1 MRYCLGLCIAIWMA
15 FIAGASTAQ
24 DMRWIQIEAQPSLLE
39 AETRARIY
47 AQEFP
52 DTQAHSIGSGWYAIT
67 LGPLPKDQADLRMS
81 QLRARA
87 AIPRD
92 SFLATGTNYRQRIF
106 PIGPAPI
113 AVTPA
118 QTASQGVTQEEAP
131 QISVAESIEGT
142 ELDNAEIDSAEAEQ
156 ITTEPSTT
164 QPDETLSEARASEAL
179 LSRDEKMD
187 LQRYLQWA
195 GYYNSAIDASF
206 GRGTRRS
213 MAAWQSDNGHEET
226 GVLTTMQRAELR
238 AQYFAIFD
246 GLGLQSHRDLEAGI
260 SIDIPKDVV
269 AFDAYAAP
277 LAHFKS
283 MDASSPAHVFLISAA
298 GNRGDLAAI
307 YGVLPTLSIVPMDV
321 EKSLKNDRFVIS
333 GVGTTTRAYITASH
347 KNGVIKGFGLIWPN
361 QKEEQFDR
369 LVAHMRKSFDTFSG
383 TLDPSLS
390 ALINDPETE
399 FGLAIRKPAFVK
411 SAVFVT
417 GQGHAMTDIS
427 DLQQC
432 SALTINGSY
441 DAEIIAQS
449 ETGAGVIS
457 PKAELKP
464 ISYATLGT
472 SVRKGDR
479 TFLSSYPYGGRL
491 GLASVTK
498 TTVTEAT
505 DLSGN
510 ANKFR
515 LDLLA
520 EPGDF
525 GGAVLDQSG
534 NLAGILVRPD
544 ATGRVLPN
552 NVNFAVAAGAL
563 AEMMQSVGLRS
574 NAGESRRLDDV
585 ALIASAQNILT
596 PIECWID

>member
-1 MRYCLGLCIAIWMA
+1 MRYDLGLCIAMWMA
-15 FIAGASTAQ
+15 LIAGASVAQ

-67 LGPLPKDQADLRMS
+67 LGPLPEDQADLRMS

-92 SFLATGTNYRQRIF
+92 SFLATGANYRQRIY
-106 PIGPAPI
+106 PIGPTPT

-118 QTASQGVTQEEAP
+118 QTAKADVVQEEAA
-131 QISVAESIEGT
+131 QVSVSETVES
-142 ELDNAEIDSAEAEQ
+142 AAP
-156 ITTEPSTT
+156 EPSITVH
-164 QPDETLSEARASEAL
+164 DETLSEARASEGL
-179 LSRDEKMD
+179 LSSEEKMD

-195 GYYNSAIDASF
+195 GYYNSTIDASI
-206 GRGTRRS
+206 GRGTRRA
-213 MAAWQSDNGHEET
+213 MAAWQTDNGYEDT
-226 GVLTTMQRAELR
+226 GVLTTAQRQRLR

-246 GLGLQSHRDLEAGI
+246 GLGLETHRDLEAGI
-260 SIDIPKDVV
+260 SIDLPKEVV

-283 MDASSPAHVFLISAA
+283 QETSSPAHVFLISAA

-307 YGVLPTLSIVPMDV
+307 YGVLPTLSIVPMNI
-321 EKSLKNDRFVIS
+321 EKSLNKDRFVIT
-333 GVGTTTRAYITASH
+333 GAGTTTRTFITASH
-347 KNGVIKGFGLIWPN
+347 ASGEIKGFGLIWPN
-361 QKEEQFDR
+361 QNEEQFDR

-390 ALINDPETE
+390 VAINDPETE
-399 FGLAIRKPAFVK
+399 FGVVIRKPAFVK
-411 SAVFVT
+411 SAVFVSD
-417 GQGHAMTDIS
+417 QGHAITDTS
-427 DLQQC
+427 DLEQC
-432 SALTINGSY
+432 SALTIGGTY
-441 DAEIIAQS
+441 DAEIIARS
-449 ETGAGVIS
+449 ETGAGLLS
-457 PKAELKP
+457 PKSDFNP
-464 ISYATLGT
+464 ISYAKLGNA
-472 SVRKGDR
+472 VRKGDK

-491 GLASVTK
+491 GLASVTQA
-498 TTVTEAT
+498 TVAETS

-510 ANKFR
+510 TEKFR
-515 LDLLA
+515 LDFLA

-525 GGAVLDQSG
+525 GGAILDQSG
-534 NLAGILVRPD
+534 NLTGILVSQD
-544 ATGRVLPN
+544 DTGRVLPK
-552 NVNFAVAAGAL
+552 NVNFAAASDAL
-563 AEMMQSVGLRS
+563 ASMMQSAGLRLS
-574 NAGESRRLDDV
+574 SGKTQRLDDM

>member
-1 MRYCLGLCIAIWMA
+1 MRYDLGLCIAMWMA
-15 FIAGASTAQ
+15 LIAGASVAQ

-67 LGPLPKDQADLRMS
+67 LGPLPEDQADLRMS

-92 SFLATGTNYRQRIF
+92 SFLATGANYRQRIY
-106 PIGPAPI
+106 PIGPTPT

-118 QTASQGVTQEEAP
+118 QTAKADVVQEEAA
-131 QISVAESIEGT
+131 QVSVSETVES
-142 ELDNAEIDSAEAEQ
+142 AAP
-156 ITTEPSTT
+156 EPSITV
-164 QPDETLSEARASEAL
+164 PDETLSEARASEGL
-179 LSRDEKMD
+179 LSSEEKMD

-195 GYYNSAIDASF
+195 GYYNSTIDASI
-206 GRGTRRS
+206 GRGTRRA
-213 MAAWQSDNGHEET
+213 MAAWQTDNGYEDT
-226 GVLTTMQRAELR
+226 GVLTTAQRQRLR

-246 GLGLQSHRDLEAGI
+246 GLGLETHRDLEAGI
-260 SIDIPKDVV
+260 SIDLPKEVV

-283 MDASSPAHVFLISAA
+283 QETSSPAHVFLISAA

-307 YGVLPTLSIVPMDV
+307 YGVLPTLSIVPMNI
-321 EKSLKNDRFVIS
+321 EKSLNKDRFVIT
-333 GVGTTTRAYITASH
+333 GAGTTTRTFITASH
-347 KNGVIKGFGLIWPN
+347 ASGEIKGFGLIWPN
-361 QKEEQFDR
+361 QNEEQFDR

-390 ALINDPETE
+390 VAINDPETE
-399 FGLAIRKPAFVK
+399 FGVVIRKPAFVK
-411 SAVFVT
+411 SAVFVSD
-417 GQGHAMTDIS
+417 QGHAITDTS
-427 DLQQC
+427 DLEQC
-432 SALTINGSY
+432 SALTIGGTY
-441 DAEIIAQS
+441 DAEIIARS
-449 ETGAGVIS
+449 ETGAGLLS
-457 PKAELKP
+457 PKSDFNP
-464 ISYATLGT
+464 ISYAKLGNA
-472 SVRKGDR
+472 VRKGDK

-491 GLASVTK
+491 GLASVTQA
-498 TTVTEAT
+498 TVAETS

-510 ANKFR
+510 TEKFR
-515 LDLLA
+515 LDFLA

-525 GGAVLDQSG
+525 GGAILDQSG
-534 NLAGILVRPD
+534 NLTGILVSQD
-544 ATGRVLPN
+544 DTGRVLPK
-552 NVNFAVAAGAL
+552 NVNFAAASDAL
-563 AEMMQSVGLRS
+563 ASMMQSAGLRLS
-574 NAGESRRLDDV
+574 SGKTQRLDDM

>member
-1 MRYCLGLCIAIWMA
+1 MRYYLGLCVAMWMA
-15 FIAGASTAQ
+15 LVAGASVAQ
-24 DMRWIQIEAQPSLLE
+24 DTRWIQIEAQPSLLE

-67 LGPLPKDQADLRMS
+67 LGPLPEDQADLRMS

-92 SFLATGTNYRQRIF
+92 SFLATGANYRQRIY
-106 PIGPAPI
+106 PIGPAPA
-113 AVTPA
+113 AVTPK
-118 QTASQGVTQEEAP
+118 QTAEAEVVQEEAT
-131 QISVAESIEGT
+131 QVSVVETAES
-142 ELDNAEIDSAEAEQ
+142 A
-156 ITTEPSTT
+156 TTEQSISA
-164 QPDETLSEARASEAL
+164 PDETLSEARASEGL
-179 LSRDEKMD
+179 LSREEKMD

-195 GYYNSAIDASF
+195 GYYNSTIDASF

-213 MAAWQSDNGHEET
+213 MAAWQTDNGHEDT
-226 GVLTTMQRAELR
+226 GVLTTAQREQLR

-246 GLGLQSHRDLEAGI
+246 GLGLETHRDLEAGI
-260 SIDIPKDVV
+260 SIDLPKEVV

-283 MDASSPAHVFLISAA
+283 QEASSPAHIFLISAA

-307 YGVLPTLSIVPMDV
+307 FGVLPTLAIVPMNI
-321 EKSLKNDRFVIS
+321 EKSLNKDRFVITGEGS
-333 GVGTTTRAYITASH
+333 TTRAFITASH
-347 KNGVIKGFGLIWPN
+347 KGGEIKGFGLIWPN
-361 QKEEQFDR
+361 QNEEQFDR

-390 ALINDPETE
+390 VAINETETE
-399 FGLAIRKPAFVK
+399 FGVAIRKPAFVK
-411 SAVFVT
+411 SAVFVSD
-417 GQGHAMTDIS
+417 QGHAMTDTS
-427 DLQQC
+427 DLEQC
-432 SALTINGSY
+432 SALTIGGTY
-441 DAEIIAQS
+441 DAEIIARS
-449 ETGAGVIS
+449 ETGAGLLS
-457 PKAELKP
+457 PKSDFNP
-464 ISYATLGT
+464 ISYAKLGNA
-472 SVRKGDR
+472 VRKGDK

-491 GLASVTK
+491 GLASVTEA
-498 TTVTEAT
+498 TVAETT

-510 ANKFR
+510 AEKFR

-534 NLAGILVRPD
+534 NLTGILVSQD
-544 ATGRVLPN
+544 DTGRVLPN
-552 NVNFAVAAGAL
+552 NVNFAAATEAL
-563 AEMMQSVGLRS
+563 ASMMQSAGLRLS
-574 NAGESRRLDDV
+574 SGATQRLDDV

>member
-1 MRYCLGLCIAIWMA
+1 MQYCLGLCVAMWMA
-15 FIAGASTAQ
+15 LVAGASAAQ

-67 LGPLPKDQADLRMS
+67 LGPLPEDEADLRMS

-92 SFLATGTNYRQRIF
+92 SFLATGANYRQRIY
-106 PIGPAPI
+106 PIGPAPA
-113 AVTPA
+113 AVTAA
-118 QTASQGVTQEEAP
+118 QTFEAEVIQEEAT
-131 QISVAESIEGT
+131 QVSVVETAES
-142 ELDNAEIDSAEAEQ
+142 AAPEQ
-156 ITTEPSTT
+156 ASPEQSITV
-164 QPDETLSEARASEAL
+164 PDETLSEARESEGL
-179 LSRDEKMD
+179 LSPDEKMD

-195 GYYNSAIDASF
+195 GYYNSTIDASF

-213 MAAWQSDNGHEET
+213 MAAWQTDNGHEDT
-226 GVLTTMQRAELR
+226 GVLTTAQREKLR

-246 GLGLQSHRDLEAGI
+246 GLGLETHRDLESGI
-260 SIDIPKDVV
+260 SIDLPKEVV

-283 MDASSPAHVFLISAA
+283 QDASSPAQIFLISAA

-307 YGVLPTLSIVPMDV
+307 YGVLPTLSIVPMNI
-321 EKSLKNDRFVIS
+321 EKSLNKDRFVIT
-333 GVGTTTRAYITASH
+333 GAGTSTRAFITASH
-347 KNGVIKGFGLIWPN
+347 KGGEIKGFGLIWPN
-361 QKEEQFDR
+361 QNEEQFDR
-369 LVAHMRKSFDTFSG
+369 LVAHMRKSFETFPG

-390 ALINDPETE
+390 VAINDSETE
-399 FGLAIRKPAFVK
+399 FGVAIRKPAFVK
-411 SAVFVT
+411 SAVFVSD
-417 GQGHAMTDIS
+417 QGHAMTDTS
-427 DLQQC
+427 NLENC
-432 SALTINGSY
+432 SALTIGGTY
-441 DAEIIAQS
+441 DAEIIARS
-449 ETGAGVIS
+449 ETGAGLLS
-457 PKAELKP
+457 PKSEFNP
-464 ISYATLGT
+464 ISYAKLGDA
-472 SVRKGDR
+472 VRKGDK

-491 GLASVTK
+491 GLASVTQA
-498 TTVTEAT
+498 TVIETT

-510 ANKFR
+510 AEKFR

-520 EPGDF
+520 EPGDL

-534 NLAGILVRPD
+534 NLTGILVSRD
-544 ATGRVLPN
+544 DTGRILPN
-552 NVNFAVAAGAL
+552 NVNFAAATDAL
-563 AEMMQSVGLRS
+563 ASMMQSAGLRLRT
-574 NAGESRRLDDV
+574 GKTDRLDDV

>member
-1 MRYCLGLCIAIWMA
+1 MRYYLDLCVAVWMA
-15 FIAGASTAQ
+15 LVAGASAAQ

-67 LGPLPKDQADLRMS
+67 LGPLPEDQADLRMS

-92 SFLATGTNYRQRIF
+92 SFLATGANYRQRIY
-106 PIGPAPI
+106 PIGPAPA

-118 QTASQGVTQEEAP
+118 QTAEAEVVQEEAT
-131 QISVAESIEGT
+131 QVSVVETAES
-142 ELDNAEIDSAEAEQ
+142 ASPEQ
-156 ITTEPSTT
+156 NITVS
-164 QPDETLSEARASEAL
+164 DETLSQARASEGL

-195 GYYNSAIDASF
+195 GYYNSTIDASF

-213 MAAWQSDNGHEET
+213 MAAWQSDNGHEDT
-226 GVLTTMQRAELR
+226 GVLTTAQREQLR

-246 GLGLQSHRDLEAGI
+246 GLGLETHRDLEAGI
-260 SIDIPKDVV
+260 SIDLPKAIV

-277 LAHFKS
+277 LAQFKS
-283 MDASSPAHVFLISAA
+283 QDSSSPAHVFLISAA

-307 YGVLPTLSIVPMDV
+307 YGILPTLSIVPMNI
-321 EKSLKNDRFVIS
+321 EKSLNKDRFVIT
-333 GVGTTTRAYITASH
+333 GAGTSTRAFITALH
-347 KNGVIKGFGLIWPN
+347 KSGEIKGFGLIWPN
-361 QKEEQFDR
+361 QNEEQFDR
-369 LVAHMRKSFDTFSG
+369 LVAHMRNSFDTFSG

-390 ALINDPETE
+390 VAINDPETE
-399 FGLAIRKPAFVK
+399 FGVAIRKPAFVK
-411 SAVFVT
+411 SAVFVSD
-417 GQGHAMTDIS
+417 QGHAMTDTS
-427 DLQQC
+427 DLEQC
-432 SALTINGSY
+432 SALTIGGTY
-441 DAEIIAQS
+441 DAEIIARS
-449 ETGAGVIS
+449 ETGAGLLS
-457 PKAELKP
+457 PKSDFNP
-464 ISYATLGT
+464 ISYAKLGNA
-472 SVRKGDR
+472 VRKGDK

-491 GLASVTK
+491 GLASVTEA
-498 TTVTEAT
+498 TVAEIT

-510 ANKFR
+510 AGKFR

-534 NLAGILVRPD
+534 NLTGILVSQD
-544 ATGRVLPN
+544 DTGRVLPN
-552 NVNFAVAAGAL
+552 NVNFAAAANTL
-563 AEMMQSVGLRS
+563 ARMMQSAELRLRS
-574 NAGESRRLDDV
+574 GKTQRLDDV
-585 ALIASAQNILT
+585 ALITSAQNILT

>member
-1 MRYCLGLCIAIWMA
+1 MRYYLGLCVAMWMA
-15 FIAGASTAQ
+15 LVAGASVAQ
-24 DMRWIQIEAQPSLLE
+24 DTRWIQIEAQPSLLE

-67 LGPLPKDQADLRMS
+67 LGPLPEDQADLRMS

-92 SFLATGTNYRQRIF
+92 SFLATGANYRQRIY
-106 PIGPAPI
+106 PIGPAPA
-113 AVTPA
+113 AVTPK
-118 QTASQGVTQEEAP
+118 QTAEAEVVQEEAT
-131 QISVAESIEGT
+131 QMSVVETAESATPEQSI
-142 ELDNAEIDSAEAEQ
+142 SAL
-156 ITTEPSTT
+156 
-164 QPDETLSEARASEAL
+164 DETLSEARASEGL
-179 LSRDEKMD
+179 LSREEKMD

-195 GYYNSAIDASF
+195 GYYNSTIDASF

-213 MAAWQSDNGHEET
+213 MAAWQTDNGHEDT
-226 GVLTTMQRAELR
+226 GVLTTAQREQLR

-246 GLGLQSHRDLEAGI
+246 GLGLETHRDLEAGI
-260 SIDIPKDVV
+260 SIDLPKEVV

-283 MDASSPAHVFLISAA
+283 QEASSPAHIFLISAA

-307 YGVLPTLSIVPMDV
+307 FGVLPTLAIVPMNI
-321 EKSLKNDRFVIS
+321 EKSLNKDRFVITGEGS
-333 GVGTTTRAYITASH
+333 TTRAFITASH
-347 KNGVIKGFGLIWPN
+347 KGGEIKGFGLIWPN
-361 QKEEQFDR
+361 QNEEQFDR

-390 ALINDPETE
+390 VAINETETE
-399 FGLAIRKPAFVK
+399 FGVAIRKPAFVK
-411 SAVFVT
+411 SAVFVSD
-417 GQGHAMTDIS
+417 QGHAMTDTS
-427 DLQQC
+427 DLEQC
-432 SALTINGSY
+432 SALTIGGTY
-441 DAEIIAQS
+441 DAEIIARS
-449 ETGAGVIS
+449 ETGAGLLS
-457 PKAELKP
+457 PKSDFNP
-464 ISYATLGT
+464 ISYAKLGNA
-472 SVRKGDR
+472 VRKGDK

-491 GLASVTK
+491 GLASVTEA
-498 TTVTEAT
+498 TVAETT

-510 ANKFR
+510 AEKFR

-534 NLAGILVRPD
+534 NLTGILVSQD
-544 ATGRVLPN
+544 DTGRVLPN
-552 NVNFAVAAGAL
+552 NVNFAAATEAL
-563 AEMMQSVGLRS
+563 ASMMQSAGLRLS
-574 NAGESRRLDDV
+574 SGATQRLDDV

>member
-1 MRYCLGLCIAIWMA
+1 MRYYLGLCVAMWMA
-15 FIAGASTAQ
+15 LVAGASVAQ
-24 DMRWIQIEAQPSLLE
+24 DTRWIQIEAQPSLLE

-67 LGPLPKDQADLRMS
+67 LGPLPEDQADLRMS

-92 SFLATGTNYRQRIF
+92 SFLATGANYRQRIY
-106 PIGPAPI
+106 PIGSTPA

-118 QTASQGVTQEEAP
+118 QTVEAEVVQEEAT
-131 QISVAESIEGT
+131 QMSVVETAESATPEQSI
-142 ELDNAEIDSAEAEQ
+142 SA
-156 ITTEPSTT
+156 
-164 QPDETLSEARASEAL
+164 PDETLSEARASEGL
-179 LSRDEKMD
+179 LSREEKMD

-195 GYYNSAIDASF
+195 GYYNSTIDASF

-213 MAAWQSDNGHEET
+213 MAAWQTDNGHEDT
-226 GVLTTMQRAELR
+226 GVLTTAQREQLR

-246 GLGLQSHRDLEAGI
+246 GLGLETHRDLEAGI
-260 SIDIPKDVV
+260 SIDLPKEVV

-283 MDASSPAHVFLISAA
+283 QEASSPAHIFLISAA

-307 YGVLPTLSIVPMDV
+307 FGVLPTLAIVPMNI
-321 EKSLKNDRFVIS
+321 EKSLNKDRFVITGEGS
-333 GVGTTTRAYITASH
+333 TTRAFITASH
-347 KNGVIKGFGLIWPN
+347 KGGEIKGFGLIWPN
-361 QKEEQFDR
+361 QNEEQFDR

-390 ALINDPETE
+390 VAINETETE
-399 FGLAIRKPAFVK
+399 FGVAIRKPAFVK
-411 SAVFVT
+411 SAVFVSD
-417 GQGHAMTDIS
+417 QGHAMTDTS
-427 DLQQC
+427 DLEQC
-432 SALTINGSY
+432 SALTIGGTY
-441 DAEIIAQS
+441 DAEIIARS
-449 ETGAGVIS
+449 ETGAGLLS
-457 PKAELKP
+457 PKSDFNP
-464 ISYATLGT
+464 ISYAKLGNA
-472 SVRKGDR
+472 VRKGDK

-491 GLASVTK
+491 GLASVTEA
-498 TTVTEAT
+498 TVAETT

-510 ANKFR
+510 AEKFR

-534 NLAGILVRPD
+534 NLTGILVSQD
-544 ATGRVLPN
+544 DTGRVLPN
-552 NVNFAVAAGAL
+552 NVNFAAATEAL
-563 AEMMQSVGLRS
+563 ASMMQSAGLRLS
-574 NAGESRRLDDV
+574 SGATKRLDDV

>member
-1 MRYCLGLCIAIWMA
+1 MRYDLGLCIAMWMA
-15 FIAGASTAQ
+15 LIAGASVAQ

-67 LGPLPKDQADLRMS
+67 LGPLPEDQADLRMS

-92 SFLATGTNYRQRIF
+92 SFLATGANYRQRIY
-106 PIGPAPI
+106 PIGPTPT

-118 QTASQGVTQEEAP
+118 QTAKADVVQEEAA
-131 QISVAESIEGT
+131 QVSVSETVES
-142 ELDNAEIDSAEAEQ
+142 AAP
-156 ITTEPSTT
+156 EPSITV
-164 QPDETLSEARASEAL
+164 PDETLSEARASEGL
-179 LSRDEKMD
+179 LSSEEKMD

-195 GYYNSAIDASF
+195 GYYNSTIDASI
-206 GRGTRRS
+206 GRGTRRA
-213 MAAWQSDNGHEET
+213 MAAWQTDNGYEDT
-226 GVLTTMQRAELR
+226 GVLTTAQRQRLR

-246 GLGLQSHRDLEAGI
+246 GLGLETHRDLEAGI
-260 SIDIPKDVV
+260 SIDLPKEVV

-283 MDASSPAHVFLISAA
+283 QETSSPAHVFLISAA

-307 YGVLPTLSIVPMDV
+307 YGVLPTLSIVPMNI
-321 EKSLKNDRFVIS
+321 EKSLNKDRFVIT
-333 GVGTTTRAYITASH
+333 GAGTTTRTFITASH
-347 KNGVIKGFGLIWPN
+347 ASGEIKGFGLIWHN
-361 QKEEQFDR
+361 QNEEQFDR

-390 ALINDPETE
+390 VAINDPETE
-399 FGLAIRKPAFVK
+399 FGVAIRKPAFVK
-411 SAVFVT
+411 SAVFVSD
-417 GQGHAMTDIS
+417 QGHAITDTS
-427 DLQQC
+427 DLEQC
-432 SALTINGSY
+432 SALTIGGTY
-441 DAEIIAQS
+441 DAEIIARS
-449 ETGAGVIS
+449 ETGAGLLS
-457 PKAELKP
+457 PKSDFNP
-464 ISYATLGT
+464 ISYAKLGNA
-472 SVRKGDR
+472 VRKGDK

-491 GLASVTK
+491 GLASVTQA
-498 TTVTEAT
+498 TVAETS

-510 ANKFR
+510 TEKFR
-515 LDLLA
+515 LDFLA

-525 GGAVLDQSG
+525 GGAILDQSG
-534 NLAGILVRPD
+534 NLTGILVSQD
-544 ATGRVLPN
+544 DTGRVLPK
-552 NVNFAVAAGAL
+552 NVNFAAASDAL
-563 AEMMQSVGLRS
+563 ASMMQSAGLRLS
-574 NAGESRRLDDV
+574 SGKTQRLDDM

>member
-1 MRYCLGLCIAIWMA
+1 MRYYLGLCVAMWMLL
-15 FIAGASTAQ
+15 IAGASAAQ

-67 LGPLPKDQADLRMS
+67 LGPLPEDKADLRMS

-92 SFLATGTNYRQRIF
+92 SFLATGANYRQRIY
-106 PIGPAPI
+106 PIGSAPA

-118 QTASQGVTQEEAP
+118 QTVEAEVVQEEAT
-131 QISVAESIEGT
+131 QVSVVETAES
-142 ELDNAEIDSAEAEQ
+142 AASEQ
-156 ITTEPSTT
+156 ASPEQSITV
-164 QPDETLSEARASEAL
+164 PDETLSVARASEGL
-179 LSRDEKMD
+179 LSREEKMD
-187 LQRYLQWA
+187 LQLYLQWA
-195 GYYNSAIDASF
+195 GYYNSTIDASF

-213 MAAWQSDNGHEET
+213 MAAWQTDNGHEDT
-226 GVLTTMQRAELR
+226 GVLTTAQREQLR
-238 AQYFAIFD
+238 AQYFAIFN
-246 GLGLQSHRDLEAGI
+246 GLGLETHRDLEAGI
-260 SIDIPKDVV
+260 SIDLPKEVV

-283 MDASSPAHVFLISAA
+283 QDASSPAQIFLISAA

-307 YGVLPTLSIVPMDV
+307 YRVLPTLSIVPMNI
-321 EKSLKNDRFVIS
+321 EKSLNKDRFVIT
-333 GVGTTTRAYITASH
+333 GAGTSTRAFITASH
-347 KNGVIKGFGLIWPN
+347 KGGEIKGFGLIWPN
-361 QKEEQFDR
+361 QNEEQFDR
-369 LVAHMRKSFDTFSG
+369 LVAHMRKSFETFSG

-390 ALINDPETE
+390 VAINDPETE
-399 FGLAIRKPAFVK
+399 FGVAIRKPAFVK
-411 SAVFVT
+411 SAVFVSD
-417 GQGHAMTDIS
+417 QGHAMTDTS
-427 DLQQC
+427 NLEQC
-432 SALTINGSY
+432 SSLTISGTY
-441 DAEIIAQS
+441 DAEIIARS
-449 ETGAGVIS
+449 ETGAGLLS
-457 PKAELKP
+457 PKSDFNP
-464 ISYATLGT
+464 ISYAKLGNA
-472 SVRKGDR
+472 VRKGDK

-491 GLASVTK
+491 GLASVTQA
-498 TTVTEAT
+498 TVIETT

-510 ANKFR
+510 AEKFR

-534 NLAGILVRPD
+534 NLTGILVSQD
-544 ATGRVLPN
+544 DTGRVLPN
-552 NVNFAVAAGAL
+552 NVNFAAATDAL
-563 AEMMQSVGLRS
+563 TSMMQSAGLRLRT
-574 NAGESRRLDDV
+574 GKTDRLDDV

>member
-1 MRYCLGLCIAIWMA
+1 MRYDLGLCIAMWMA
-15 FIAGASTAQ
+15 LIAGASVAQ

-67 LGPLPKDQADLRMS
+67 LGPLPEDQADLRMS

-92 SFLATGTNYRQRIF
+92 SFLATGANYRQRIY
-106 PIGPAPI
+106 PIGPTPT

-118 QTASQGVTQEEAP
+118 QTAKADVVQEEAA
-131 QISVAESIEGT
+131 QVSVSETVES
-142 ELDNAEIDSAEAEQ
+142 AAP
-156 ITTEPSTT
+156 EPSITV
-164 QPDETLSEARASEAL
+164 PDETLSEARASEGL
-179 LSRDEKMD
+179 LSSEEKMD

-195 GYYNSAIDASF
+195 GYYNSTIDASI
-206 GRGTRRS
+206 GRGTRRA
-213 MAAWQSDNGHEET
+213 MAAWQTDNGYEDT
-226 GVLTTMQRAELR
+226 GVLTTAQRQRLR

-246 GLGLQSHRDLEAGI
+246 GLGLETHRDLEAGI
-260 SIDIPKDVV
+260 SIDLPKEVV

-283 MDASSPAHVFLISAA
+283 QETSSPAHVFLISAA

-307 YGVLPTLSIVPMDV
+307 YGVLPTLSIVPMNI
-321 EKSLKNDRFVIS
+321 EKSLNKDRFVIT
-333 GVGTTTRAYITASH
+333 GAGTTTRTFITASH
-347 KNGVIKGFGLIWPN
+347 ASGEIKGFGLIWPN
-361 QKEEQFDR
+361 QNEEQFDR

-390 ALINDPETE
+390 VAINDPETE
-399 FGLAIRKPAFVK
+399 FGVAIRKPAFVK
-411 SAVFVT
+411 SAVFVSD
-417 GQGHAMTDIS
+417 QGHAITDTS
-427 DLQQC
+427 DLEQC
-432 SALTINGSY
+432 SALTIGGTY
-441 DAEIIAQS
+441 DAEIIARS
-449 ETGAGVIS
+449 ETGAGLLS
-457 PKAELKP
+457 PKSDFNP
-464 ISYATLGT
+464 ISYAKLGNA
-472 SVRKGDR
+472 VRKGDK

-491 GLASVTK
+491 GLASVTQA
-498 TTVTEAT
+498 TVAETS

-510 ANKFR
+510 TEKFR
-515 LDLLA
+515 LDFLA

-525 GGAVLDQSG
+525 GGAILDQSG
-534 NLAGILVRPD
+534 NLTGILVSQD
-544 ATGRVLPN
+544 DTGRVLPK
-552 NVNFAVAAGAL
+552 NVNFAAASDAL
-563 AEMMQSVGLRS
+563 ARMMQSAGLRLS
-574 NAGESRRLDDV
+574 SGKTQRLDDM